1 MAQPEDGTTVQESGG
16 FGGPDNYR
24 GLAVGHPF
32 AKLAMCAINLRIQ
45 AIADEQQLR
54 APTQTG
60 FRPGYTVEDLA
71 LVLQVCIQQAN
82 VTRTLLALLFVDL
95 QKAYDSVDRH
105 HLWTV
110 LMDDLGIPEGLIA
123 AI

>member
-1 MAQPEDGTTVQESGG
+1 MSKVSESYKNWGDSG
-16 FGGPDNYR
+16 DPDIYR
-24 GLAVGHPF
+24 GLAVGHQF

-45 AIADEQQLR
+45 AIADEKQLW
-54 APTQTG
+54 APTQAG

-82 VTRTLLALLFVDL
+82 VTRTPLALLFVDL
-95 QKAYDSVDRH
+95 HKAYDSIDCHRLWIVLVDE
-105 HLWTV
+105 
-110 LMDDLGIPEGLIA
+110 LGIPEGLVA

>member
-1 MAQPEDGTTVQESGG
+1 MVPLYKNWGDSGD
-16 FGGPDNYR
+16 PDNYR
-24 GLAVGHPF
+24 VLAVGHPF

-45 AIADEQQLR
+45 AIADEQQLW
-54 APTQTG
+54 APTQAG

-82 VTRTLLALLFVDL
+82 VTRTPLALLFVDL
-95 QKAYDSVDRH
+95 HKAYDSIDRH
-105 HLWTV
+105 LLWTV
-110 LMDDLGIPEGLIA
+110 LMDELGIPEGLVA